1 MKPKIKFKMT
11 VQRRVKEIAKRFKA
25 CDYFFMN
32 WAQLNKMAD
41 VVHRPIICYILPPSG
56 TLKPRFGC
64 TQFIDKPLTAIA
76 FLARTDIDFNG
87 ERNDDV
93 VENMKTLA
101 KLFIQKMEQS
111 GYFTPLDET
120 EIEYQVPYDKLDDC
134 LTGIIAILPLELTE
148 TIGCETE
155 FDFGYTESNE

>member
-1 MKPKIKFKMT
+1 
-11 VQRRVKEIAKRFKA
+11 
-25 CDYFFMN
+25 
-32 WAQLNKMAD
+32 
-41 VVHRPIICYILPPSG
+41 
-56 TLKPRFGC
+56 
-64 TQFIDKPLTAIA
+64 
-76 FLARTDIDFNG
+76 
-87 ERNDDV
+87 
-93 VENMKTLA
+93 MKTLA